1 MLLRENEQYKRIFI
15 RYRLRIILNENQKN
29 LDNIYFEIIGIR
41 LFCGGILNGMGLCG
55 IIKNGKSKWW
65 S

>member
-41 LFCGGILNGMGLCG
+41 QREKQNDYHRKYNKQGNEGG
-55 IIKNGKSKWW
+55 
-65 S
+65 